1 MSGLK
6 LKLIVGLG
14 NYPKEYHYTRHNI
27 GFLVVDAIRDGNF
40 TWQGHNGV
48 DLCDFSNWDDNKKF
62 NGYISSG
69 VLFGTNCLLLKPKTY
84 MNLSGESVIKVVN
97 FYKIDAKDIIVIHD
111 EADVEFGKIKVSNSM
126 SSAGHN
132 GIKSINQCLKT
143 TYNKIRIGIGRPRN
157 TQQELSDY
165 VLSKFTNDEME
176 AMPSVF
182 ANSILTLKTLL

>member
-1 MSGLK
+1 MSGSK

-27 GFLVVDAIRDGNF
+27 GFLVVDAIREGDF

-69 VLFGTNCLLLKPKTY
+69 VLFGTDCLLLKPKTY
-84 MNLSGESVIKVVN
+84 MNLSGESVIRVVN

-111 EADVEFGKIKVSNSM
+111 EADVGFGKIKVSNSM

-132 GIKSINQCLKT
+132 GIKSINQYLNKA
-143 TYNKIRIGIGRPRN
+143 YNKIRIGIGRPQN
-157 TQQELSDY
+157 VKQELSEY
-165 VLSKFTNDEME
+165 VLSRFTNDEME
-176 AMPSVF
+176 AMSSVF
-182 ANSILTLKTLL
+182 ANSVLTLKTLL